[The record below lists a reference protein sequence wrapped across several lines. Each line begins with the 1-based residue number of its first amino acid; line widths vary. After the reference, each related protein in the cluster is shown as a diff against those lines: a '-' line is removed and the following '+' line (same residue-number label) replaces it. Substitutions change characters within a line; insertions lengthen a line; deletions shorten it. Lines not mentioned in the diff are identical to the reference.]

1 MTTIDAQSLYL
12 TDMHK
17 RIEAATDGFSIMAAV
32 DLLEGPTFDA
42 LPQEPRDELWHHIER
57 KRLSLIRTTGA
68 GTP

>member
-1 MTTIDAQSLYL
+1 MTDLDAQSQYL

-17 RIEAATDGFSIMAAV
+17 RIEAAHDGMSIMAAV

-42 LPQEPRDELWHHIER
+42 LTQEPRDELWHHIER
-57 KRLSLIRTTGA
+57 KRLSLLRKTGA